1 MVKARGAGGG
11 PEEGLDERVQSCTRT
26 SSVTHQLEWIS
37 SLLEGR
43 AAGAPGFV
51 SGSERGCPVTRGTD
65 QGTEQ
70 AKGILARL
78 SSYSVSSEPGIG
90 REMGLGRGWEL
101 GSGHSRVFS
110 GEGIL
115 STMPGCSATEPPST
129 SEFASRILRQ

>member
-70 AKGILARL
+70 AKVVLARPASSRL
-78 SSYSVSSEPGIG
+78 SGSGTSFGGSAFRLSGSPARFGARTEQDVGRGIPRSVS
-90 REMGLGRGWEL
+90 
-101 GSGHSRVFS
+101 
-110 GEGIL
+110 
-115 STMPGCSATEPPST
+115 
-129 SEFASRILRQ
+129 FAPLCVPAGARPLQTAAA